1 MATCLCSLNIA
12 GVQATYGRDQP
23 GARANQAADETAEE
37 AGEKIERL
45 LNDLQEKWE
54 KCVHLVIHGPSRC
67 AWRRPI
73 LPMSSHL
80 SIVHSSGRNVVN
92 I

>member
-1 MATCLCSLNIA
+1 MTNVGDMATSVCSLTAA

-37 AGEKIERL
+37 AGEKIERI

-54 KCVHLVIHGPSRC
+54 KCVHFIHS
-67 AWRRPI
+67 
-73 LPMSSHL
+73 
-80 SIVHSSGRNVVN
+80 
-92 I
+92 